1 MKLALIGLGKMGSNM
16 ARRLANKGHQVVG
29 YNRTPEI
36 MTLLTQEIG
45 MIQAASLADAVA
57 RMEPPRIVWAMVPA
71 GPITGEVLLE
81 AGNLLAPGDI
91 LIDGG
96 NSHFTDT
103 IERAKALNAKGIH
116 FLDVGVSGGIWGLT
130 EGYSMMIGGNQTVV
144 NSIRPVFEALAPGVD
159 EGWGWVGPNGSG
171 HYVKM
176 VHNAIEY
183 GMMEAYAEGFELL
196 DAGKEFQIDTR
207 RVAEIWRYGS
217 VVRSWLLDLIIA
229 ALAEDPELEHIK
241 GWVEDSGEGRWTVI
255 NAIDHGVP
263 VPAIAFALFRR
274 FYSRQEDGY
283 SAKLLAALRNQ
294 FGGHAVFKI
303 KPEG

>member
-1 MKLALIGLGKMGSNM
+1 MRLALVGLGKMGANM
-16 ARRLANKGHQVVG
+16 ARRLASKGHQVVG

-36 MTLLTQEIG
+36 MTLLIQEIG
-45 MIQAASLADAVA
+45 MTAASSLQDAIA
-57 RMEPPRIVWAMVPA
+57 RLEPPRIVWVMVPA
-71 GPITGEVLLE
+71 GAVTEEVIVSATNLLE
-81 AGNLLAPGDI
+81 PGDI

-103 IERAKALNAKGIH
+103 IQRAGLLNAKGIY
-116 FLDVGVSGGIWGLT
+116 FLDVGVSGGIWGLA
-130 EGYSMMIGGNQTVV
+130 EGYSMMIGGSQQVME
-144 NSIRPVFEALAPGVD
+144 SIRPIFEALAPAAD
-159 EGWGWVGPNGSG
+159 QGWGWVGPHGAG

-183 GMMEAYAEGFELL
+183 GLMEAYAEGFELL
-196 DAGKEFQIDTR
+196 DAGKEFQIDTA
-207 RVAEIWRYGS
+207 RVAEIWKYGS

-229 ALAEDPELEHIK
+229 ALIEDPELEQIK

-274 FYSRQEDGY
+274 FYSRQEDSY

-294 FGGHAVFKI
+294 FGGHAVFKSN
-303 KPEG
+303 E